1 MNTIPNAL
9 IRTTFFICSCI
20 VAGDAF
26 GQFQFG
32 AIAGASCNMPIHE
45 NDQGTQSPDLY
56 GNAIGGYAGARFQY
70 GLTKRFSVASELSYQ
85 ILPYTNKFVTGQF
98 YPGYITLSVLPSY
111 ALLPKVNLEG
121 GIGTG
126 ITVVSRFEDKKN
138 NDPLVLGSLGLRIP
152 LGNWGISLRYYRFL
166 RPLYQQV
173 TGRNESTFSSQ
184 GIQIGAI
191 YELLRR

>member
-1 MNTIPNAL
+1 MKVTSNVL
-9 IRTTFFICSCI
+9 IRTAFLIWSCI
-20 VAGDAF
+20 VTGDAF

-32 AIAGASCNMPIHE
+32 AIAGASYNIPIHE

-56 GNAIGGYAGARFQY
+56 GDAIGGYAGARFNY
-70 GLTKRFSVASELSYQ
+70 GLTKRFSIASELSYQ
-85 ILPYTNKFVTGQF
+85 VLPYTNKFVTGQF

-111 ALLPKVNLEG
+111 ALLPKVSLEG

-138 NDPLVLGSLGLRIP
+138 NDPLILGSLGLRIP
-152 LGNWGISLRYYRFL
+152 LGDWGISLRYYRFL

-173 TGRNESTFSSQ
+173 TGRNVSTFSSQ
-184 GIQIGAI
+184 GIQVGATFD
-191 YELLRR
+191 LFRR

>member
-1 MNTIPNAL
+1 MKVTSNVL
-9 IRTTFFICSCI
+9 IRTAFLIWSCI
-20 VAGDAF
+20 VTGDAF

-32 AIAGASCNMPIHE
+32 AIAGASYNIPIHE

-56 GNAIGGYAGARFQY
+56 GDAIGGYAGARFNY

-111 ALLPKVNLEG
+111 ALLPKVSLEG
-121 GIGTG
+121 GIATG